1 MSTSQPAPA
10 LTKLTGP
17 KWIFLTILGGLGMIG
32 PFSIDTIFPAF
43 SALETEWG
51 ASEFALQQII
61 SVYLLSYALMSLL
74 HGPLSDALG
83 RKPVIVVGMIVYVLA
98 AVGSALAPGLGVLL
112 FFRVIQ
118 GFSAGAG
125 QIVSRAM
132 VRDVFSD
139 AQAQRTMSQIAMIFA
154 LAPALAPVIGGLL
167 LGVGNW
173 RLIFWFLAAFGVAI
187 LALVLFAMPETHP
200 RERRTAFNAQALLAG
215 VSGVW
220 RNRDGRR
227 LAFAGMANFAGQFLY
242 ISAAQLFVV
251 KLLGLGAQDFWIL
264 FVPLIGGMMIGS
276 WVNGR
281 MAGRVTG
288 AQLAKAGYLVS
299 TGAGLLN
306 LTLALIPGTQGLPW
320 AILPLPLYTFG
331 VALTFPI
338 ITLAML
344 DLFPTAR
351 GAASSVQSFVALLA
365 NAAIAGVLAPLLG
378 FSLWSL
384 AASALVATLVAWWLW
399 RGHVRGALVEPHSSS
414 DAAAFEPT
422 DEL

>member
-1 MSTSQPAPA
+1 MSTSQPAPK
-10 LTKLTGP
+10 LTTLTGP

-43 SALETEWG
+43 SALEAEWG

-83 RKPVIVVGMIVYVLA
+83 RKPVIVVGMVVYVLA
-98 AVGSALAPGLGVLL
+98 AIGSALAPGLGVLL

-173 RLIFWFLAAFGVAI
+173 RLIFWFLAGFGLVI

-200 RERRTAFNAQALLAG
+200 RERRTPFNASALLAG
-215 VSGVW
+215 ISGVW

-264 FVPLIGGMMIGS
+264 FVPLIGGMMVGS
-276 WVNGR
+276 WLNGR

-288 AQLAKAGYLVS
+288 AQLAKAGYLTS

-306 LTLALIPGTQGLPW
+306 LVLALIPATQGLPW

-351 GAASSVQSFVALLA
+351 GSASSVQSFVALLA
-365 NAAIAGVLAPLLG
+365 NAAIAGILAPVLG

-399 RGHVRGALVEPHSSS
+399 QGHVRGAVIEPHSSS